1 MNARELI
8 EHISRSDQ
16 RLAILRA
23 LRERSAKPG
32 ELAERAGVDRT
43 PVYTALEDL
52 EESGA
57 VAAIEGRR
65 KMTAAGDVA
74 VRETATACEAVGR
87 EAISHLASSTDN
99 NRFRVLS
106 GIDDGLSR
114 GEMVHDDAYPSRST
128 INRAMEDFEA
138 SEWIT
143 PRPESMVT
151 KEGKE
156 ILDAYEELHRVVGI
170 VVEKI
175 AYLRLV
181 DPKKIEFP
189 IELIADAE
197 VVESR
202 PNRPQRADEHL
213 RQRMLEGFDHA
224 RMFSRYYSEAGVET
238 MLRALDEGST
248 WESVSP
254 LPSHNPLPDSRTEIR
269 HFRECIAADGADW
282 RVYPDDLPIDLI
294 IFDDDRVL
302 FGSDEALETTR
313 RDAMLDS
320 TNPAL
325 IAWATELFEDYHQQA
340 STPLDYLLD
349 PVRENGLYKALRLD
363 WARDRFS

>member
-1 MNARELI
+1 MDARELI
-8 EHISRSDQ
+8 EHISRNDQ
-16 RLAILRA
+16 RLQILQA

-32 ELAERAGVDRT
+32 ELADRADVDRT

-57 VAAIEGRR
+57 IASIEGRR

-74 VRETATACEAVGR
+74 VRETTSACEAVGR
-87 EAISHLASSTDN
+87 EAIAHLASSTDN
-99 NRFRVLS
+99 NRFRVLE
-106 GIDDGLSR
+106 GISEGLSR
-114 GEMVHDDAYPSRST
+114 GEMVHDASYPSRST

-143 PRPESMVT
+143 PRPGSSVT

-156 ILDAYEELHRVVGI
+156 VLDAYAELNRIVGI
-170 VVEKI
+170 VAEKI
-175 AYLRLV
+175 GYLQLV
-181 DPKKIEFP
+181 DPKKTDLP
-189 IELIADAE
+189 IELLADGE
-197 VVESR
+197 VVQSR
-202 PNRPQRADEHL
+202 PNRPQRADAHL
-213 RQRMLEGFDHA
+213 RERMLEGFGHA
-224 RMFSRYYSEAGVET
+224 KMFSRYYSEAGVEI
-238 MLRALDEGST
+238 MLNAIEKGST

-254 LPSHNPLPDSRTEIR
+254 LPSHNPLPDSRAEIR

-294 IFDDDRVL
+294 IFDEERVL
-302 FGSDEALETTR
+302 LGSDETLETTR
-313 RDAMLDS
+313 RDAILDS
-320 TNPAL
+320 TNPEL
-325 IAWATELFEDYHQQA
+325 VAWAIDLFDEYHEQA
-340 STPLDYLLD
+340 STPLDFLLD